1 MSGILQYDPLTHKL
15 PEGSV
20 DAWAQFNIITKVF
33 TGVFPRTAA
42 EPVGMNTTNYLY
54 SPIEIDMATQ
64 VVVGTYD
71 AFRVVNKADQPQ
83 DIHEAALDGQ
93 MRSKIAE
100 SYSNN
105 DRLEILERSLLKLAD
120 AIGVQLPELE
130 EVVDL
135 VAEVKRTNELRKQS
149 LAVDPE
155 YNYISNAQALQ
166 NEMDQLEGG
175 LHEEIGPRRTD
186 YGVTVA

>member
-1 MSGILQYDPLTHKL
+1 MNAISQFDPLTHKL
-15 PEGSV
+15 PEGTV
-20 DAWAQFNIITKVF
+20 EAWAQFNIITKVF

-42 EPVGMNTTNYLY
+42 EPVGMNTVNYLY

-93 MRSKIAE
+93 MRAKIAE

-135 VAEVKRTNELRKQS
+135 VTEVKRTNELRKQS

>member
-1 MSGILQYDPLTHKL
+1 MSAILQHDPLTHKL
-15 PEGSV
+15 PEGTV
-20 DAWAQFNIITKVF
+20 EAWAQFNIISKVF
-33 TGVFPRTAA
+33 TGVFPRTGA
-42 EPVGMNTTNYLY
+42 EPTGMNTTNYLY
-54 SPIEIDMATQ
+54 APIEIDLATQ
-64 VVVGTYD
+64 VVLGNYN

-93 MRSKIAE
+93 MRAKIAE

-105 DRLEILERSLLKLAD
+105 DRLEILERTVLAIADKLGVD
-120 AIGVQLPELE
+120 AEELA

-135 VAEVKRTNELRKQS
+135 VAEVKRGNELRKQS
-149 LAVDPE
+149 LVNDPE

>member
-1 MSGILQYDPLTHKL
+1 MSISQFDPLTHKL
-15 PEGSV
+15 PEGAV
-20 DAWAQFNIITKVF
+20 EAWAQFNIITKVF
-33 TGVFPRTAA
+33 TGVFPRTAVD
-42 EPVGMNTTNYLY
+42 PVGLNTTNYLY

-71 AFRVVNKADQPQ
+71 AFKVVNKADLPQ

-93 MRSKIAE
+93 MRAKIAE

-105 DRLEILERSLLKLAD
+105 DRLEILERSVLALAEKL
-120 AIGVQLPELE
+120 GVELPELE

-135 VAEVKRTNELRKQS
+135 VAEIKRTNELRKQS

-155 YNYISNAQALQ
+155 YNYISIAQALQ
-166 NEMDQLEGG
+166 SEMDQLEGG
-175 LHEEIGPRRTD
+175 LHEVIGPRRTD
-186 YGVTVA
+186 YGVTGA